1 MIYLIL
7 FWEFFKTGL
16 LAVGGGLATLP
27 FVYDI
32 AARYD
37 WITAQDVTDMIAI
50 AESTPGPI
58 GINVATYAGFHAAGL
73 PGALIAT
80 LSLVLPSIVIIMA
93 ISRFLAVWQ
102 EHRLVKA
109 AFWTLKPAALGLIGA
124 AFFTVVTQVFWI
136 ADVTDA
142 PAGLAGLS
150 KRVRWQ
156 EALLFVIL
164 FPAIRRLKWH
174 PVIWVL
180 IAAGIGIVHG
190 LVTSGL

>member
-58 GINVATYAGFHAAGL
+58 GINVATYAGFHAGGL
-73 PGALIAT
+73 PGALVAT
-80 LSLVLPSIVIIMA
+80 LSLVLPSIVIIIA
-93 ISRFLAVWQ
+93 ISRFLAIWQ

-136 ADVTDA
+136 ADSS
-142 PAGLAGLS
+142 GGILS
-150 KRVRWQ
+150 RVRWQ
-156 EALLFVIL
+156 EALLFIVL

-180 IAAGIGIVHG
+180 IAAAIGIVHG
-190 LVTSGL
+190 LVSSGV

>member
-1 MIYLIL
+1 M
-7 FWEFFKTGL
+7 
-16 LAVGGGLATLP
+16 GGGLATLP

-58 GINVATYAGFHAAGL
+58 GINVATYAGFHAGGL
-73 PGALIAT
+73 PGALVAT
-80 LSLVLPSIVIIMA
+80 LSLVLPSIVIIIA

-136 ADVTDA
+136 ADSTVMSQGG
-142 PAGLAGLS
+142 PAILA
-150 KRVRWQ
+150 RVRWQ
-156 EALLFVIL
+156 EVVLFALL
-164 FPAIRRLKWH
+164 FPAIRRFKWH

-180 IAAGIGIVHG
+180 IAAAIGIVHG
-190 LVTSGL
+190 LLTAGL